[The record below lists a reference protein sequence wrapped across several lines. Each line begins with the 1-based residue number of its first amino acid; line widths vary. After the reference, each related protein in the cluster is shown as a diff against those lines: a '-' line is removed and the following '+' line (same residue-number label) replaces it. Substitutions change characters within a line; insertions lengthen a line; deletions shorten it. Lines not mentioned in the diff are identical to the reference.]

1 MGSKVNWLNRGGDD
15 RYVTDEDQE
24 RMMKSKNGSD
34 VEKTRNGKIWDPIWD
49 DLNEIIASFNPH
61 LVANSFPDTYHRTT
75 VPMSFHPF
83 WAFFDFIRPWLVIF
97 CGCFRKL
104 LQHPQQFHKFTM
116 FLEDHL
122 TSFTRWRMWPY
133 SRQDSLSNS
142 ILMERVNNITLDKY
156 YIESQSDHKCADNI
170 QVWFSTPY
178 VTRW

>member
-1 MGSKVNWLNRGGDD
+1 
-15 RYVTDEDQE
+15 
-24 RMMKSKNGSD
+24 MMKSKNLSD

-61 LVANSFPDTYHRTT
+61 LVANSFPHTYHRTT

-83 WAFFDFIRPWLVIF
+83 WAFFDFIRPWLAIF
-97 CGCFRKL
+97 CGGALENCCSTRNNFT
-104 LQHPQQFHKFTM
+104 KFTM

-122 TSFTRWRMWPY
+122 TSFIRWRMWPY
-133 SRQDSLSNS
+133 SRQDSLRT
-142 ILMERVNNITLDKY
+142 LMERVNNITLDKY

-178 VTRW
+178 VTKW